1 MAKLI
6 RTDRNGTKYYEGYI
20 PCSRCEGR
28 GIYVIGVCNGQL
40 VPSHVDNGICFKCGG
55 SGKQLGKWK
64 EYTPEYEAMLEARR
78 KARLEKKLA
87 EEKAEQEAREREA
100 EAKRQEEQRLIEEEN
115 KRRLEQKALSHYVG
129 TVGERVEIWARF
141 VKMAWFEIDSFR
153 GYGKETM
160 YVYTF
165 KIGYDTLIWKTTAS
179 LGKYNEQ
186 DNWQPIEEGS
196 QVHLKCT
203 IKEHSEYDGEKQ
215 TILTRCKVI

>member
-64 EYTPEYEAMLEARR
+64 EYTPEYEAKLEARR

-87 EEKAEQEAREREA
+87 EEQAELEARQ
-100 EAKRQEEQRLIEEEN
+100 KEEEA
-115 KRRLEQKALSHYVG
+115 RRLEEKKRIEEQNAKLLAEKAKSHYVG
-129 TVGERVEIWARF
+129 TVGERVDIWARYI
-141 VKMAWFEIDSFR
+141 KTAWFEVQSYM
-153 GYGKETM
+153 GYGTETM
-160 YVYTF
+160 YIHIF
-165 KIGYDTLIWKTTAS
+165 KIGNDTLIWKTTAG
-179 LGKYNEQ
+179 LGKWNEQ
-186 DNWQPIEEGS
+186 GGWESVEEGS
-196 QVHLKCT
+196 QVHLRVT

-215 TILTRCKVI
+215 TILTRCKLM